1 MTIASRIAAAVQG
14 ASAITL
20 YGGYC
25 MKLNDKGGWDTV
37 RFPTGHQ
44 EIERRNPQGRC
55 TMARYHYADGSR
67 LVFRWNEAR
76 GGSYTVEAPR

>member
-1 MTIASRIAAAVQG
+1 MTIAERIADLVRG
-14 ASAITL
+14 ASAVTL

-25 MKLNDKGGWDTV
+25 TRLNDKGGFDTV

-44 EIERRNPQGRC
+44 EAERRNPQGRC

-67 LVFRWNEAR
+67 LVFRWNETR
-76 GGSYTVEAPR
+76 GASYTAEGPK